1 MYWAAKIR
9 KFEQTA
15 DGSIS
20 FFLKLRK
27 RIQTLHQAFGLGLGS
42 LIEMIIFM
50 QKNPKLMD
58 ITKKSTLMLFPR
70 VNKWIVIIFVI
81 ALSVAGFRGYQIYSY
96 IFEPNILS
104 PGSIKIPLNATYEQV
119 IDSLKKHDIIM
130 NYKAFDWVAQRKKY
144 PQAIKPG
151 KYLLDKGLN
160 TNEILN
166 MLRSGNQIPVQVTF
180 NNLRFINELAGAV
193 SKYIEPDS
201 VELLRK
207 FSDPLIHEKFGFT
220 ESNFHCMFIPNTYEF
235 YWTTTADQFLERM
248 SMEYKHFW
256 NEGRKNE
263 ALALGLTPEE
273 VMTVASIVQEETN
286 KKDEKPTVAGLYI
299 NRIKRGMP
307 LQADPTVKFALGNF
321 RIKRVLKSHLEIDSP
336 YNTYKYPGL
345 PPGPINFPEISSI
358 EAVLHATKTPYIYMC
373 ARQDFSGYHN
383 FSKNLSGHN
392 ENARKYKAALD
403 SLEIYQ

>member
-1 MYWAAKIR
+1 
-9 KFEQTA
+9 
-15 DGSIS
+15 
-20 FFLKLRK
+20 
-27 RIQTLHQAFGLGLGS
+27 
-42 LIEMIIFM
+42 
-50 QKNPKLMD
+50 MD
-58 ITKKSTLMLFPR
+58 LSKKSRIMLFPR
-70 VNKWIVIIFVI
+70 LNKWIIIFFVI
-81 ALSVAGFRGYQIYSY
+81 ALVGIGLRGYQLYRY
-96 IFEPNILS
+96 IFDPNIQT
-104 PGSIKIPLNATYEQV
+104 PGSIIIPLNATYEQV
-119 IDSLKKHDIIM
+119 VDSLKQHGIIID
-130 NYKAFDWVAQRKKY
+130 YKALDWVAKRKKY
-144 PQAIKPG
+144 AESVKPG

-166 MLRSGNQIPVQVTF
+166 MLISGNQQPVQVTF
-180 NNLRFINELAGAV
+180 NNLRFIEELAGAI

-201 VELLRK
+201 AELIQK
-207 FSDPLIHEKFGFT
+207 FKDHLVHEKFGFT
-220 ESNFHCMFIPNTYEF
+220 QSTFHCMFIPNTYEF

-248 SMEYKHFW
+248 SMEYKRFW
-256 NEGRKNE
+256 NEERRNKAKE
-263 ALALGLTPEE
+263 LGLTPEE

-286 KKDEKPTVAGLYI
+286 KRDERPIVAGLYL

-358 EAVLHATKTPYIYMC
+358 NAVLNSVNTSYIYMC

-383 FSKNLSGHN
+383 FAKSLSQHN

-403 SLEIYQ
+403 SMEIYQ